1 MSGPEALLIPAE
13 VQAVFDRVPEVP
25 LRRLLEMRALIFA
38 AVEATGAGPLQECL
52 KWGEPAYLPVRP
64 RVGSTLRLG
73 WKPERSGTCSIFVN
87 CNTDLVDRFR
97 THFPEAFTY
106 HGARELRLSATGTFA
121 EAAFQQ
127 VAAMAL
133 TYHRDKRRDKR
144 AR

>member
-25 LRRLLEMRALIFA
+25 RQRLLEMRALIFDA
-38 AVEATGAGPLQECL
+38 AEATGAGPLQECL

-64 RVGSTLRLG
+64 RVGTTLRLG
-73 WKPERSGTCSIFVN
+73 WKPERSGTCSLFVN
-87 CNTDLVDRFR
+87 CNTDLADRYR
-97 THFPEAFTY
+97 THFPKAFTY
-106 HGARELRLSATGTFA
+106 HGARELRLPATGTFA

-133 TYHRDKRRDKR
+133 TYHRDKRGNKR
-144 AR
+144 